1 MQPDSTIARKSE
13 TVRGAKKNKTQVTV
27 FVTVNSDGSD
37 KRRAWLINKS
47 KTLVAFRKAK
57 INPEN
62 LPIVYKSNKK
72 AWMLSGIWYEFLG
85 KLNED
90 MKAQGRHI
98 ALITD
103 NAPTHPPPEKPPIEY
118 TGPKPPVLDHITLF
132 YLPPN
137 TTAWLQPLDAGI
149 IRSLKAGY
157 RCRYVTHIV
166 DFFERTGTAAPK
178 LDVLQVIYMI
188 AAAWDELPTSVI
200 FHCWQKVGL
209 VEAIDRGLH
218 GSYSEYMEKIRQ
230 ATQISMG
237 SLLDFGCNSQQV
249 ERLANSFLDY
259 DEDAPDID
267 ANPDSI
273 SMTDIIL
280 DLQNRGHGC
289 CSDSDSSSDHFP
301 GNHLPEP
308 ISISL
313 AKAHISSIVSLLERF
328 PTNTLPVSGSLL
340 QIPTAI
346 HQLQK
351 IHQGFQEHE
360 VKNKKQVDL
369 NNWLQLGSLRPEGT
383 TISPELIPGP
393 SSTSAFTP
401 TPEPPSQL
409 LRFSPIASAL
419 IPDLPHDGLQSLH
432 GPQSQGSQ
440 SRAELGGNI
449 LPGWMPDNE

>member
-1 MQPDSTIARKSE
+1 MRPDSTIARKGE
-13 TVRGAKKNKTQVTV
+13 TVRGAKKNKTRVTV

-47 KTLVAFRKAK
+47 KTPVAFRKAK
-57 INPEN
+57 INPDN

-85 KLNED
+85 KLNDD

-137 TTAWLQPLDAGI
+137 TTAWLQLLDAGI

-157 RCRYVTHIV
+157 RRRYVTHIV

-188 AAAWDELPTSVI
+188 AAAWEELPTSVI
-200 FHCWQKVGL
+200 FHCWQKVGF
-209 VEAIDRGLH
+209 VEAIDRSLH
-218 GSYSEYMEKIRQ
+218 GSYTEYMEKIRQ
-230 ATQISMG
+230 ATQISIS
-237 SLLDFGCNSQQV
+237 SLLDFSCNSQQV

-259 DEDAPDID
+259 DEDAPDIN
-267 ANPDSI
+267 ASPDSI
-273 SMTDIIL
+273 STIDIIHN
-280 DLQNRGHGC
+280 LQNRDHGSG
-289 CSDSDSSSDHFP
+289 SDSDSSTDHFSE
-301 GNHLPEP
+301 NDLPEP
-308 ISISL
+308 ISIPL
-313 AKAHISSIVSLLERF
+313 AKAHITSIVSLLERF

-340 QIPTAI
+340 QIPIAI

-360 VKNKKQVDL
+360 VKNKKQVNL
-369 NNWLQLGSLRPEGT
+369 NN
-383 TISPELIPGP
+383 
-393 SSTSAFTP
+393 
-401 TPEPPSQL
+401 
-409 LRFSPIASAL
+409 
-419 IPDLPHDGLQSLH
+419 
-432 GPQSQGSQ
+432 
-440 SRAELGGNI
+440 
-449 LPGWMPDNE
+449 